1 MRSPSLY
8 NIREV
13 MLFTK
18 KKEKERKKKNIVEI
32 IYKQIYYLI
41 LYHKILCRD
50 FVLSLYIRLFYLNKN
65 TEEKISY

>member
-18 KKEKERKKKNIVEI
+18 KKEEKKNIVEI

>member
-13 MLFTK
+13 MLFSKK
-18 KKEKERKKKNIVEI
+18 KKEKKRIIEI

-41 LYHKILCRD
+41 HKILCRD
-50 FVLSLYIRLFYLNKN
+50 FALSVSLCSFIYFIL
-65 TEEKISY
+65 I